1 MYTRRFFVYSML
13 CAVVCA
19 VFLFPLHA
27 VSGTDEG
34 SAGPVSSGSA
44 ASTGGKITSGD
55 GSASAGSTVYRAFV
69 GENIAGKSALIK
81 NIDVSSQDCVAVCM
95 QALSFVQSNYELFAD
110 DAQFSLLA
118 CETVQKS
125 LVCLKNDALPYW
137 EKLFSITNDSALQ
150 TVILESFASLAAQNA
165 STGANA
171 AALFTR
177 AADLVN
183 SYVQHIVFSQKT
195 DTNEVLLKAVK
206 TLGKIG
212 RASSFSVLFACYT
225 SPDSRLSA
233 AAFDALKNLSTVY
246 QKPVKELIV
255 NGSITEKRLALE
267 LVLKNDANSDF
278 FKAEMAAQALS
289 QAVYEAAQKNSADE
303 QLTVLQMTAVRELYR
318 VSWTRSADLMKQ
330 VFTLSQNQYEQGLL
344 SKDNFIEIIRAFTRL
359 ASTEAGSHL
368 TAYLKTLNRKQEKNS
383 ANPPDPQVV
392 LAVVQS
398 LALLGD
404 KVAFDDL
411 LYATYQNYP
420 DIVVSAAKE
429 ALSKLK
435 W

>member
-1 MYTRRFFVYSML
+1 MRNGTKKPCVFKKR
-13 CAVVCA
+13 CASV
-19 VFLFPLHA
+19 L
-27 VSGTDEG
+27 
-34 SAGPVSSGSA
+34 
-44 ASTGGKITSGD
+44 
-55 GSASAGSTVYRAFV
+55 
-69 GENIAGKSALIK
+69 
-81 NIDVSSQDCVAVCM
+81 
-95 QALSFVQSNYELFAD
+95 
-110 DAQFSLLA
+110 
-118 CETVQKS
+118 
-125 LVCLKNDALPYW
+125 
-137 EKLFSITNDSALQ
+137 LFSITNDSALQ
-150 TVILESFASLAAQNA
+150 TVILESFASLAVQNA
-165 STGANA
+165 AAGANA
-171 AALFTR
+171 AVLFTR

-233 AAFDALKNLSTVY
+233 AAFDALKNLSAVY

-267 LVLKNDANSDF
+267 LVLKNDTNSDF

-289 QAVYEAAQKNSADE
+289 QAVYEAAEKNSADE

-330 VFTLSQNQYEQGLL
+330 VFILSQNQYEQGLL